1 MAIASVNAASS
12 TATNWLKEAQENIAA
27 SANPGGLLGTLQDAT
42 QNPGSLKSFLAKS
55 QNQAAALAMISSNSQ
70 TSSSALISQM
80 AATAANKRMEER
92 LALQAKFNPQQ
103 ENFNPPKTLD
113 PVIFFDDGLSL
124 DTTTNIMT
132 LANGTQI
139 DTTTG
144 LQVVD
149 PASIIQ
155 MANGAYLNTST
166 NIMTLSDGT
175 KIDTVTGLVVTA

>member
-1 MAIASVNAASS
+1 MALAPINAASS
-12 TATNWLKEAQENIAA
+12 TAPNWLKEAQENIAA

-42 QNPGSLKSFLAKS
+42 QDPGSLKSFLAKS
-55 QNQAAALAMISSNSQ
+55 QNQAANLALIAQNTQ
-70 TSSSALISQM
+70 TSSGALIAQM
-80 AATAANKRMEER
+80 AAAAASKRADEQAAM
-92 LALQAKFNPQQ
+92 QAKFNPQQ
-103 ENFNPPKTLD
+103 TNYNPPRELD
-113 PVIFFDDGLSL
+113 PVIYFNDGSFV

-144 LQVVD
+144 SQVVD

-166 NIMTLSDGT
+166 NIMTLADGT
-175 KIDTVTGLVVTA
+175 RIDTVTGLVVTA

>member
-1 MAIASVNAASS
+1 MALASVNAASS

-42 QNPGSLKSFLAKS
+42 QDPGSLKTFLAKS
-55 QNQAAALAMISSNSQ
+55 QNQAANLALISSNSQ
-70 TSSSALISQM
+70 TSSGALVSQM
-80 AATAANKRMEER
+80 AQAAANKRFEER
-92 LALQAKFNPQQ
+92 AAMQAKLNPQQ
-103 ENFNPPKTLD
+103 ENFNPPRELD
-113 PVIFFDDGLSL
+113 PIVYFNDGSFV
-124 DTTTNIMT
+124 DTTSNIMT

-144 LQVVD
+144 SQVVD

-166 NIMTLSDGT
+166 NIMTMADGT
-175 KIDTVTGLVVTA
+175 RIDTVTGLVVTA